1 MKVCEKC
8 GNEIKENNK
17 FCEKCGAP
25 VTGDIISKKLS
36 LKKQSEPKQPKQ
48 PKPKQEADEKL
59 NKKKKVLAGLVI
71 LILISLF
78 TTYKIGESITSK
90 DKVIDKFMTAIS
102 EKNIAELQNII
113 KSSDS
118 RLEINEEN
126 LKPLIAYI
134 DENPSYFEQLS
145 KYMRGQYQNSNQ
157 SIRNKNQSSSVFSDG
172 NNSNII
178 ELKKNGKKFLI
189 YDNYELVMKPFFMN
203 IHNNYKDAVIYINGK
218 EVGKSDSDDFSK
230 EYGPFAPG
238 KYIVKAVYTG
248 KYTTIEAENEIDLI
262 SDELSDEKVFECD
275 LHLEGKY
282 VYIDTY
288 YYDSKIII
296 NGKDSGLSVD
306 DINREGLGPVDD
318 TTKIQLSRDF
328 PWGNRTS
335 DEVIVGES
343 DTYIYLEMNTVNDVV
358 QEEIIESINTFL
370 KEDNIVFK
378 TRDISKYSN
387 LIDPELSMRKSVIDD
402 MIGWDEFYE
411 GAVKGA
417 AYDLDSLN
425 IYEKDGVYCADIT
438 GLYNYE
444 GTYYYNDSEMPELEE
459 NQIYR
464 NYQLKYDKVN
474 NKWQIY
480 NVDIKF
486 DMNHNNVKEYNF

>member
-1 MKVCEKC
+1 MKACEKC
-8 GNEIKENNK
+8 GNEVKENNK

-25 VTGDIISKKLS
+25 VTGDIISKKVS
-36 LKKQSEPKQPKQ
+36 LKKQSEPKQ

-59 NKKKKVLAGLVI
+59 NKKKKVLAGIVI
-71 LILISLF
+71 LILIFLF
-78 TTYKIGESITSK
+78 TTYKIGESITGK

-102 EKNIAELQNII
+102 EKNITELQKII

-126 LKPLIAYI
+126 LRPLIAYI

-157 SIRNKNQSSSVFSDG
+157 SIRNKNQSASVFSNG

-189 YDNYELVMKPFFMN
+189 YDNYEFVMKPFFVN

-238 KYIVKAVYTG
+238 KYIVKAVYNG

-262 SDELSDEKVFECD
+262 SDEFSDGKVFECD
-275 LHLEGKY
+275 LYLEGRY
-282 VYIDTY
+282 VYIDTNY
-288 YYDSKIII
+288 NDAKIII
-296 NGKDSGLSVD
+296 NGEDSGLSVD
-306 DINREGLGPVDD
+306 EINKEGLGPVDD

-328 PWGNRTS
+328 PWGTGS
-335 DEVIVGES
+335 SEEIIVGES
-343 DTYIYLEMNTVNDVV
+343 DTYINIEVNTVNDVV
-358 QEEIIESINTFL
+358 REGIIVTINNFL
-370 KEDNIVFK
+370 TEDIAALK
-378 TRDISKYSN
+378 SRDPSKYSN
-387 LIDPELSMRKSVIDD
+387 LMEPELSMRKSAIDN
-402 MIGWDEFYE
+402 MINWEEFYE
-411 GAVKGA
+411 GEAKGA

-425 IYEKDGVYCADIT
+425 IYEEKGIYCANIV

-444 GTYYYNDSEMPELEE
+444 GTYYYKDSEMPELKE
-459 NQIYR
+459 NQIYW
-464 NYQLKYDKVN
+464 NYQLKYDKN
-474 NKWQIY
+474 NDKWQIY
-480 NVDIKF
+480 NVDRRF
-486 DMNHNNVKEYNF
+486 GMNLDNVKEYNFTK